1 MWQSGAVTTRKYD
14 QQLRAESAEDTRR
27 RILDAVSTRLREAP
41 TEPLSLDQVARLAKV
56 ARSTIYTVFGSRA
69 GLFDAFTEDL
79 FARTRLVDLTRAV
92 AAGDARTHL
101 RGGLLAA
108 CRMYARDRD
117 IYRVL
122 HSMAQL
128 DPDSVGGAVARMNA
142 ERRGGMDALATH
154 LAEDGELRDDV
165 AVAQA
170 TDLLWMLCSFD
181 AFDLL
186 YSGRGLSVDDTAQW
200 LASTV
205 ERTLCR

>member
-1 MWQSGAVTTRKYD
+1 MWQSGSMTTRKYD
-14 QQLRAESAEDTRR
+14 QHLRAEAAEQTRR

-79 FARTRLVDLTRAV
+79 FVRTRLVDLTRAV
-92 AAGDARTHL
+92 AAGAARTHL

-117 IYRVL
+117 SLRVL

-128 DPDSVGGAVARMNA
+128 DPDSVGGAVARMNE
-142 ERRGGMDALATH
+142 ERRGGMDFLATH
-154 LAEDGELRDDV
+154 LAEEGELRDDV
-165 AVAQA
+165 LVTQA
-170 TDLLWMLCSFD
+170 GAALWMLCSFD

-186 YSGRGLSVDDTAQW
+186 YSGRGLSVDDTAEW
-200 LASTV
+200 LSTTV
-205 ERTLCR
+205 ERAL

>member
-1 MWQSGAVTTRKYD
+1 VTSRKYD
-14 QQLRAESAEDTRR
+14 QSLRAEAAQQTRR

-41 TEPLSLDQVARLAKV
+41 SEPLSLDQVARLAKV

-122 HSMAQL
+122 HSMGQL
-128 DPDSVGGAVARMNA
+128 DPDSVGGAVSRMNA
-142 ERRGGMDALATH
+142 ERRGGMDFLAAH
-154 LAEDGELRDDV
+154 LAEEGELRDDV
-165 AVAQA
+165 SVTEA

-186 YSGRGLSVDDTAQW
+186 YAGRGLSVEDTAHW
-200 LASTV
+200 LAITV

>member
-1 MWQSGAVTTRKYD
+1 MWQSAPVTTRKYD
-14 QQLRAESAEDTRR
+14 QHLRAEAAEQTRR

-79 FARTRLVDLTRAV
+79 FDRTRLVDLTHAV

-122 HSMAQL
+122 HSMGQL
-128 DPDSVGGAVARMNA
+128 DPDSVGGAVARINA
-142 ERRGGMDALATH
+142 ERRGGMDHLANH

-165 AVAQA
+165 SVAQA
-170 TDLLWMLCSFD
+170 RDLLWMLCSFD

-186 YSGRGLSVDDTAQW
+186 YAGRGLSVDEAAEW
-200 LASTV
+200 LATTV